1 MIRRR
6 SRQMPSQQTDMGSV
20 GSRLRGLRWL
30 AVWLAGRVGA
40 TVLTPTKTS
49 LSGGSRD
56 LRVWGVWGGCA
67 LLMLGSGCRSGSPA
81 EWTMYNLAG
90 GQGMAGGQGIFV
102 NSSTGGN
109 DSDPIFQQGW
119 QTGYSDG
126 RASFAAAW
134 VQREATLETNNL
146 ASKRTEALERWQAGY
161 DAGFESASKES
172 GRSQTHSALFAV
184 EPPIPDA
191 ALSTT
196 EPSTPAPQE
205 DRPRRESIPSL
216 DVANPEPSVP
226 ELYSAPTAS
235 ASVPAVPAPELRV
248 TASQPSEIRNAVPA
262 GVASEVDA
270 QGKSDWLSPASVDDW
285 ESKAASDSAPSWTD
299 PPLGLDSPQFGQAIG
314 NLERALKAH
323 SDPIMNSN
331 SPALVQ
337 PVNVPSG
344 TLAPAEPSEA
354 ADLAPDFPPP
364 VNGDAGETRPN
375 ANSVLDD
382 DIAESAPRRF
392 ESPPIPSVLVVPT
405 RELGQVLPATSF
417 SRSAASQERTED
429 SRLGAG
435 RMITASAGVF
445 AQGQSIENPYFTA
458 GVAQP
463 AADAAEGTLRGQANT
478 EVSPPLATE
487 NVPVEISDHDFHRPG
502 TRASAA
508 SAAGRVV
515 QVQHLPDVGTEADS
529 PLFNAWVD
537 ADPVAPRTNSD
548 HVDVNQAASSG
559 SDMTIVRGGV
569 AKFESLANASLQ
581 ARNPVNLPKR
591 LPLRKR
597 SLGSSE

>member
-1 MIRRR
+1 
-6 SRQMPSQQTDMGSV
+6 
-20 GSRLRGLRWL
+20 LRGLRWL

-40 TVLTPTKTS
+40 TVLTPAKTS

-56 LRVWGVWGGCA
+56 FRAWGVWGGCA

-90 GQGMAGGQGIFV
+90 GQGMTGGQGMFV

-109 DSDPIFQQGW
+109 GSDPIFQQGW

-134 VQREATLETNNL
+134 VQREAASEANNL
-146 ASKRTEALERWQAGY
+146 ASKRAEALERWQAGY
-161 DAGFESASKES
+161 HAGFESASKES
-172 GRSQTHSALFAV
+172 GRSETHSALFAV
-184 EPPIPDA
+184 EPPIPGA
-191 ALSTT
+191 AVSTT
-196 EPSTPAPQE
+196 EPSTLAPRE
-205 DRPRRESIPSL
+205 DCPSRESITSR

-235 ASVPAVPAPELRV
+235 ASAPAFNSAELGA

-262 GVASEVDA
+262 GVASKVDA
-270 QGKSDWLSPASVDDW
+270 RGKSDWLSPTSVDDW
-285 ESKAASDSAPSWTD
+285 ESEAASDSAPSWTD
-299 PPLGLDSPQFGQAIG
+299 PPLGLESPQFGQAIG
-314 NLERALKAH
+314 NLERALKTH
-323 SDPIMNSN
+323 SDPITNSN

-354 ADLAPDFPPP
+354 ADMAPDFPAP
-364 VNGDAGETRPN
+364 VNGDAGQTRPDS
-375 ANSVLDD
+375 NSVLDD

-392 ESPPIPSVLVVPT
+392 ESPPIPSVLVVPK

-417 SRSAASQERTED
+417 SRSAAPQDRTEE
-429 SRLGAG
+429 SQLGAG
-435 RMITASAGVF
+435 RMITASAGIF

-458 GVAQP
+458 AAAQP
-463 AADAAEGTLRGQANT
+463 AADAADGTHRGQANT
-478 EVSPPLATE
+478 EDSPQLATE
-487 NVPVEISDHDFHRPG
+487 NVPAGISDHDFHRLG
-502 TRASAA
+502 TRDSAA

-515 QVQHLPDVGTEADS
+515 QVQHFPDVGTEADS

-537 ADPVAPRTNSD
+537 ADPVAPRTDSD
-548 HVDVNQAASSG
+548 NLDVNQAASSG
-559 SDMTIVRGGV
+559 SGMPIVGGGV
-569 AKFESLANASLQ
+569 AKFEALANASLE
-581 ARNPVNLPKR
+581 ARNPVDLPKR

-597 SLGSSE
+597 SLGRSV